1 VKEKDTLDAL
11 LVRIGDKVTDLR
23 KKKGYSSY
31 ESFAYDHDIPR
42 MQYWRVEN
50 GKTNLTL
57 KTLHTVLSI
66 HELTIEDFFAQMQK
80 ETKKSKT

>member
-1 VKEKDTLDAL
+1 MKEKDTLDAL

>member
-31 ESFAYDHDIPR
+31 ENFAYDHDIPR

-57 KTLHTVLSI
+57 KTLHKVLSI
-66 HELTIEDFFAQMQK
+66 HDLTIEEFFVQLQK

>member
-57 KTLHTVLSI
+57 KTLHTVLAI